1 MAVISL
7 LNLALG
13 LPSQL
18 SFPGRPLPAHTRP
31 PTWTRSIAKVLF
43 STLILL
49 SLVFL
54 VNYLLDLWAWL
65 YPAVSFYFL
74 WFGWMSL
81 KVPVMEGLVPW
92 VAPSGGYSTFE
103 E

>member
-1 MAVISL
+1 MAVISP

-13 LPSQL
+13 LPSQPP
-18 SFPGRPLPAHTRP
+18 FPGRPLPAHARP
-31 PTWTRSIAKVLF
+31 PSWTRLIAEVLF
-43 STLILL
+43 SILILL

-65 YPAVSFYFL
+65 YPAASVYFL

-81 KVPVMEGLVPW
+81 KVPVMEGLVP
-92 VAPSGGYSTFE
+92 
-103 E
+103 